1 MSHDQLSFK
10 LYSFFIDNCR
20 NIEREMR
27 DEGDLYVK
35 MMMDEQ
41 MEANLR
47 LHHLQEVE
55 EVAEGHH
62 NTIIY
67 ATL

>member
-1 MSHDQLSFK
+1 
-10 LYSFFIDNCR
+10 
-20 NIEREMR
+20 MR

-47 LHHLQEVE
+47 LHHHLQEVE

>member
-1 MSHDQLSFK
+1 
-10 LYSFFIDNCR
+10 
-20 NIEREMR
+20 MR